1 MSTIAATVP
10 TSALPLPPE
19 NRPVARAISTTTAW
33 TDLLE
38 TLFVLSIPAIVPA
51 AMINGWLAPLP
62 LLAGIGCFLWARA
75 RRRERALENELDLR
89 KGQYFFTARQLASI
103 QHSDLSASVANAVT
117 VILPDEPVSR
127 WQLLRLL
134 TAEMGEARA
143 IEILPAVLRYAS
155 K

>member
-1 MSTIAATVP
+1 MSTTTAAVP

-19 NRPVARAISTTTAW
+19 SRPVARSISTTTAF

-38 TLFVLSIPAIVPA
+38 TLFVLSIPATVPA
-51 AMINGWLAPLP
+51 AMIRGWLAPLP
-62 LLAGIGCFLWARA
+62 LLAGIGCFFWARA
-75 RRRERALENELDLR
+75 RRRNQALENELELR
-89 KGQYFFTARQLASI
+89 KGQYFFTARQLAGMR
-103 QHSDLSASVANAVT
+103 HGDLPASVADALN

-134 TAEMGEARA
+134 TAEMGESRA